1 MTSLKTS
8 SVETIKFKNSM
19 KSHMTDANIVSWI
32 VEKVQQIENLEA
44 LKYNGEL
51 VLYICSVIECA
62 CLENK
67 IKTDKLELFIQ
78 VYDKCFEMSVQDKV
92 VVTQMLD
99 FLHKNGLIKG
109 LKYPILNFLKK
120 GIKFLLPS
128 FLGL

>member
-8 SVETIKFKNSM
+8 SLDNIKFKNSM
-19 KSHMTDANIVSWI
+19 KSHMTDANIVAWI
-32 VEKVQQIENLEA
+32 VSKVQEIENLEA

-51 VLYICSVIECA
+51 VLYVCSVIECA

-78 VYDKCFEMSVQDKV
+78 VYDKVFEMSVQDKV

-99 FLHKNGLIKG
+99 FLHKNNLIKG
-109 LKYPILNFLKK
+109 LKYPIFNFLKK
-120 GIKFLLPS
+120 GLKLFLPS

>member
-8 SVETIKFKNSM
+8 SLDNIKFKNSM
-19 KSHMTDANIVSWI
+19 KSHMTDANIVAWI
-32 VEKVQQIENLEA
+32 VEKVQQIENLDA

-51 VLYICSVIECA
+51 VLYVCSVIECA

-78 VYDKCFEMSVQDKV
+78 VYDKVFEMSVQDKV

-99 FLHKNGLIKG
+99 FLHKNNLIKG
-109 LKYPILNFLKK
+109 LKYPIFNFLKK
-120 GIKFLLPS
+120 GLKLFLPS

>member
-8 SVETIKFKNSM
+8 SLETIKFKNSM
-19 KSHMTDANIVSWI
+19 KSHMTDANIVAWI
-32 VEKVQQIENLEA
+32 VSKVQEIENLEA

-51 VLYICSVIECA
+51 VLYVCSVIECA

-78 VYDKCFEMSVQDKV
+78 VYDKVFEMSVQDKV

-99 FLHKNGLIKG
+99 FLHKNNLIKG
-109 LKYPILNFLKK
+109 LKYPVLNFLKK
-120 GIKFLLPS
+120 GLKFLLPS

>member
-8 SVETIKFKNSM
+8 SLETIKFKNSM
-19 KSHMTDANIVSWI
+19 KSHMTDANIVAWI
-32 VEKVQQIENLEA
+32 VSKVQQIENLDA

-51 VLYICSVIECA
+51 VLYVCSVIECA

-78 VYDKCFEMSVQDKV
+78 VYDKVFEMSVQDKV

-99 FLHKNGLIKG
+99 FLHKNNLIKG
-109 LKYPILNFLKK
+109 LKYPIFNFLKK
-120 GIKFLLPS
+120 GLKLFLPS

>member
-8 SVETIKFKNSM
+8 SLETIKFKNSM
-19 KSHMTDANIVSWI
+19 KSHMTDANIVAWI
-32 VEKVQQIENLEA
+32 VEKVQQIENLDA

-51 VLYICSVIECA
+51 VLYVCSVIECA

-78 VYDKCFEMSVQDKV
+78 VYDKVFEMSVQDKV

-99 FLHKNGLIKG
+99 FLHKNNLIKG
-109 LKYPILNFLKK
+109 LKYPIFNFLKK
-120 GIKFLLPS
+120 GLKLFLPS

>member
-8 SVETIKFKNSM
+8 SLENIKFKNSM
-19 KSHMTDANIVSWI
+19 KSHMTDSNIVAWI
-32 VEKVQQIENLEA
+32 VSKVQEIENIEA

-78 VYDKCFEMSVQDKV
+78 VYDKVFEMSVQDKV

-99 FLHKNGLIKG
+99 FLHKNNLIKG
-109 LKYPILNFLKK
+109 LKYPIFNFIKK
-120 GIKFLLPS
+120 GLKFFIPS

>member
-8 SVETIKFKNSM
+8 SLETIKFKNSM
-19 KSHMTDANIVSWI
+19 KSHMTDANIVVWI

-67 IKTDKLELFIQ
+67 IKTDKLDLFIQ

-120 GIKFLLPS
+120 GLKLFLPS

>member
-1 MTSLKTS
+1 MLSFVL
-8 SVETIKFKNSM
+8 
-19 KSHMTDANIVSWI
+19 DCWI

-67 IKTDKLELFIQ
+67 IKTDKLDLFIQ

-99 FLHKNGLIKG
+99 FLHKNNLIKG

-120 GIKFLLPS
+120 GLKLFLPS

>member
-8 SVETIKFKNSM
+8 SLENIKFKNSM
-19 KSHMTDANIVSWI
+19 KSHMTDSNIVAWI
-32 VEKVQQIENLEA
+32 VSKVQEIENIEA

-67 IKTDKLELFIQ
+67 IKTDKLDLFIQ
-78 VYDKCFEMSVQDKV
+78 VYDKVFEMSVQDKV

-99 FLHKNGLIKG
+99 FLHKNNLIKG
-109 LKYPILNFLKK
+109 LKYPIFNFIKK
-120 GIKFLLPS
+120 GLKFFIPS

>member
-8 SVETIKFKNSM
+8 SLENIKFKNSM
-19 KSHMTDANIVSWI
+19 KSHITDANIVAW
-32 VEKVQQIENLEA
+32 VVDKVQQIENVEA

-67 IKTDKLELFIQ
+67 IKTDKLDLFIQ
-78 VYDKCFEMSVQDKV
+78 VYDKVFEMSVQDKV

-109 LKYPILNFLKK
+109 LKYPVYNAIKK
-120 GIKFLLPS
+120 GLKFLLPS

>member
-8 SVETIKFKNSM
+8 SLENIKFKNSM
-19 KSHMTDANIVSWI
+19 KSHITDANIVTWV

-109 LKYPILNFLKK
+109 LKYPILNFFKK
-120 GIKFLLPS
+120 GLKFLLPS

>member
-8 SVETIKFKNSM
+8 SLENIKFKNSM
-19 KSHMTDANIVSWI
+19 KSHMTDSNIVAWI
-32 VEKVQQIENLEA
+32 VSKVQEIENIDA

-78 VYDKCFEMSVQDKV
+78 VYDKVFEMSVQDKV

-99 FLHKNGLIKG
+99 FLHKNNLIKG
-109 LKYPILNFLKK
+109 LKYPIFNFIKK
-120 GIKFLLPS
+120 GLKFFIPS

>member
-1 MTSLKTS
+1 
-8 SVETIKFKNSM
+8 
-19 KSHMTDANIVSWI
+19 MTDANIVAWI
-32 VEKVQQIENLEA
+32 VEKVQQIENLDA

-51 VLYICSVIECA
+51 VLYVCSVIECA

-78 VYDKCFEMSVQDKV
+78 VYDKVFEMSVQDKV

-99 FLHKNGLIKG
+99 FLHKNNLIKG
-109 LKYPILNFLKK
+109 LKYPIFNFLKK
-120 GIKFLLPS
+120 GLKLFLPS

>member
-8 SVETIKFKNSM
+8 SLENIKFKNSM
-19 KSHMTDANIVSWI
+19 KSHMTDSNIVAWI
-32 VEKVQQIENLEA
+32 VSKVQEIENIEA

-67 IKTDKLELFIQ
+67 IKTDKLDLFIQ
-78 VYDKCFEMSVQDKV
+78 VYDKVFEMSVQDKV

-99 FLHKNGLIKG
+99 FLHKNNLIKG
-109 LKYPILNFLKK
+109 LKYPIFNCIKK
-120 GIKFLLPS
+120 GLKFFIPS

>member
-8 SVETIKFKNSM
+8 SLENIKFKNSM
-19 KSHMTDANIVSWI
+19 KSHITDANIVTW
-32 VEKVQQIENLEA
+32 VVDKVQQIENVEA

-67 IKTDKLELFIQ
+67 IKTDKLDLFIQ
-78 VYDKCFEMSVQDKV
+78 VYDKVFEMSVQDKV
-92 VVTQMLD
+92 VITQMLD

-109 LKYPILNFLKK
+109 LKYPVYNAIKK
-120 GIKFLLPS
+120 GLKFLLPS

>member
-8 SVETIKFKNSM
+8 SLENIKFKNSM
-19 KSHMTDANIVSWI
+19 KSHITDANIVAWV
-32 VEKVQQIENLEA
+32 VEKVQQIENVEA

-67 IKTDKLELFIQ
+67 IKTDKLDLFIQ
-78 VYDKCFEMSVQDKV
+78 VYDKVFEMSVQDKV

-109 LKYPILNFLKK
+109 LKYPVYNAIKK
-120 GIKFLLPS
+120 GLKFLLPS